1 MIGFVS
7 PDSFSFVL
15 SITLLAGLVVG
26 GLASLYGPLLGAA
39 FVMYVPSVA
48 QDISDAAPG
57 VVFGLLIIAVMFVAP
72 TGLAGLAGRARGA
85 AARRLTRT
93 TPAADRT
100 PESEPPSA
108 PPAPADPAPVDAE
121 PVGAPPRTEKE

>member
-1 MIGFVS
+1 
-7 PDSFSFVL
+7 
-15 SITLLAGLVVG
+15 
-26 GLASLYGPLLGAA
+26 
-39 FVMYVPSVA
+39 MYVPSVA

-93 TPAADRT
+93 TTRRRPHTRIRT
-100 PESEPPSA
+100 PSA
-108 PPAPADPAPVDAE
+108 PPHRGSRTCRCRTRGRTA
-121 PVGAPPRTEKE
+121 RTEKE